1 MYTREEA
8 VENSRYYPPPG
19 FSGYGV
25 QGREMSYISCLC
37 QFYQGLI
44 LYDVHR
50 TPERVCEQAV
60 RMLRPDG
67 VEIIEHV
74 SVDIKGKGSLN
85 SHVCIARLRM
95 S

>member
-1 MYTREEA
+1 
-8 VENSRYYPPPG
+8 
-19 FSGYGV
+19 
-25 QGREMSYISCLC
+25 MSYISCLC

-74 SVDIKGKGSLN
+74 SVDMI
-85 SHVCIARLRM
+85 R
-95 S
+95 